1 MSDPIRGIIRGYMF
15 QETRRDLLDLLR
27 LVASH
32 QVTPLIGV
40 DIIEQYIISGREL
53 PDYLPDLEIDPENI
67 GEN

>member
-15 QETRRDLLDLLR
+15 QETRTDLLFLLR

-32 QVTPLIGV
+32 QVTPYIAM
-40 DIIEQYIISGREL
+40 DIIEQYVIAGRDL
-53 PDYLPDLEIDPENI
+53 PDYLPELEIDRENI